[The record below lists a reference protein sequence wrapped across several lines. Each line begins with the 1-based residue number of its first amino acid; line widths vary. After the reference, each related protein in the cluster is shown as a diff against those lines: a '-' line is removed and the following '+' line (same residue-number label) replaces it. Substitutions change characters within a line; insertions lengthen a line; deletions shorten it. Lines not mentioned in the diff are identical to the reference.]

1 MQRKLTQKQL
11 GNEPPLKFSHLYA
24 FDGNNSL
31 KRMLTLGEC
40 CAADT
45 RVLTD
50 SDYFLLREFVDRFS
64 NEVKARRRPGSKTD
78 RR

>member
-11 GNEPPLKFSHLYA
+11 EDEPPLEFSRLYA

-31 KRMLTLGEC
+31 KRMLTLGER
-40 CAADT
+40 CAANT

-50 SDYFLLREFVDRFS
+50 SDYFLPRKFVNKFS
-64 NEVKARRRPGSKTD
+64 NEVKA
-78 RR
+78 